1 MLENIFAPYSD
12 WGLLILRLG
21 LGIVMIAHG
30 WPQLNPGGPMGG
42 PAGVAGFFKQ
52 LGDHCP
58 YSLPGWSPC
67 WRRPAPC
74 CSSSAWGRASWL
86 WRS

>member
-1 MLENIFAPYSD
+1 MLENIFAPYSN

-30 WPQLNPGGPMGG
+30 WPKLNPGGPMGG

-52 LGDHCP
+52 LGVPLPSVGDGRRRAAHP
-58 YSLPGWSPC
+58 RPGDAHPGWGVPD
-67 WRRPAPC
+67 
-74 CSSSAWGRASWL
+74 
-86 WRS
+86 